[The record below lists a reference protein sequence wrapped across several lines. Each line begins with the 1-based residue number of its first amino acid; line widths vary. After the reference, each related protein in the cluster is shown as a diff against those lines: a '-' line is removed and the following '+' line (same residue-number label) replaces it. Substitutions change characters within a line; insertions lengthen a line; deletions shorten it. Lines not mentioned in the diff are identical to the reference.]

1 MGRVF
6 TINSLFEVHLPAH
19 HQRIFVIL
27 VTLASRNSSM
37 SEMCTRIE
45 NVPGGTFSS
54 SRNNVQKR
62 RKTVYYI
69 RRACLILKYVVD
81 PLRVLSTSRF
91 DYKNIREHA
100 SQSPRC
106 RVSSGTRHGNSFE

>member
-1 MGRVF
+1 VF

-62 RKTVYYI
+62 RKTVY
-69 RRACLILKYVVD
+69 
-81 PLRVLSTSRF
+81 
-91 DYKNIREHA
+91 
-100 SQSPRC
+100 
-106 RVSSGTRHGNSFE
+106 